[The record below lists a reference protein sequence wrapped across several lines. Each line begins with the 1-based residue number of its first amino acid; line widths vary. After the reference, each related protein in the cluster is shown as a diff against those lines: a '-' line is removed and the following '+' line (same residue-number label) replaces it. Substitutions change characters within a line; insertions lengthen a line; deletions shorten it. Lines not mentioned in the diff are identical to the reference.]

1 MTKREKQL
9 VNALAGLMRIIE
21 GDSGAG
27 ANYWDDDKRYIEAR
41 ELLKQYEPKQEN
53 RHESN

>member
-9 VNALAGLMRIIE
+9 VNALAGLLRIIE

-27 ANYWDDDKRYIEAR
+27 AAYWDDDKRYIEAR
-41 ELLKQYEPKQEN
+41 ELLKQYEPKEKQNEV
-53 RHESN
+53 